1 MRRRKTADGQLWT
14 TMHFASEPSLACW
27 RENHYVAILDKRGED
42 YRVFDAAL
50 NNTRWLPA
58 DAINARISGQFLAPE
73 TQVPENWRRLSASE
87 AEQIVGGV
95 VITAIVDDPGD
106 EDCTSHGLENEPK
119 CSTCPTND
127 CPPGNEP
134 DDAGCSGCGAATDFS
149 GYAMPVWRVSEPNIY
164 LLIIDKPMFYTTSH
178 DDLMVFK
185 LTYKQRN
192 TPKDTNIFGVGAN
205 WECNWR
211 AFTRP
216 VPTDTNQLTMYW
228 LNGGER
234 LYELSGS
241 TEYRSNT
248 KLTQPPGLPGL
259 LMRTAKGQMMLMQ
272 AMTFTKDL
280 LTLSFPTELD
290 DSQGRTTSFQT
301 TTNTSDYNGDNIVN
315 RSVLITEPNGSKQL
329 YLYRTLSDK
338 LNPTNTTALIPSSY
352 PAGDVPATDQFTNT
366 FENSSMHERNSFYW
380 GRQQYAALSASFRTN
395 NFDFNNFFNLTT
407 NDFNLARMKHWL
419 WQGQSSQSIAGHT
432 LSVLRMHSPDGVKE
446 GQKTWFDYA
455 GKPPSLNSNEG
466 TNSRPAIV
474 ARVLPDTTSQYVHF
488 DRNDWRNPTQIVST
502 YSTVGT
508 NVLQRTNTLSYRT
521 NDIDVLEVRGPS
533 NELLLA
539 YGNYLDHLP
548 RLITNAVGEVTTL
561 TYDSTNRQMTS
572 IKWASGLTTTNI
584 YFTSG
589 PTNFL
594 QQTKDLETT
603 NSISFTYTNGLVNT
617 FTDARGLTVTLNW
630 DALERLTNAVFP
642 NGTIKLTY
650 TNLDLSTF
658 VDRLTNNYNF
668 TYNAIRQMTQT
679 VDPLTRTNTYSY
691 CDCGNLNSITDPL
704 GRTTSFFYDTAG
716 PRAD

>member
-1 MRRRKTADGQLWT
+1 MKTKLSQLPGITRVLIPAILLADCFAAARWERRVVPQNCGLLSLREVVKVLRPQDPGAVPITNGAIGEKGISLMDLAEVGRQLNLNLVPVWRLSGQELLV
-14 TMHFASEPSLACW
+14 PSLAYW
-27 RENHYVAILDKRGED
+27 RENHYVAILDKRGQD
-42 YRVFDAAL
+42 YRVFDPAL
-50 NNTRWLPA
+50 NNTRWLAA

-73 TQVPENWRRLSASE
+73 SQLTENWRRLSATE

-149 GYAMPVWRVSEPNIY
+149 GYAMPVWRVSEPNIN
-164 LLIIDKPMFYTTSH
+164 LWIIDKPMFYTTSH

-290 DSQGRTTSFQT
+290 DSQRRTNRFVYE
-301 TTNTSDYNGDNIVN
+301 TNSGVLQLTKFIDADN
-315 RSVLITEPNGSKQL
+315 P
-329 YLYRTLSDK
+329 
-338 LNPTNTTALIPSSY
+338 
-352 PAGDVPATDQFTNT
+352 TDQFTNT
-366 FENSSMHERNSFYW
+366 FEDSAMHERNSFYW

-488 DRNDWRNPTQIVST
+488 DRNDWRNPAQIVAT

-521 NDIDVLEVRGPS
+521 NDIDVLEVRGQS

-539 YGNYLDHLP
+539 YGNYLDHL
-548 RLITNAVGEVTTL
+548 T
-561 TYDSTNRQMTS
+561 
-572 IKWASGLTTTNI
+572 
-584 YFTSG
+584 
-589 PTNFL
+589 
-594 QQTKDLETT
+594 
-603 NSISFTYTNGLVNT
+603 
-617 FTDARGLTVTLNW
+617 
-630 DALERLTNAVFP
+630 
-642 NGTIKLTY
+642 
-650 TNLDLSTF
+650 
-658 VDRLTNNYNF
+658 
-668 TYNAIRQMTQT
+668 
-679 VDPLTRTNTYSY
+679 
-691 CDCGNLNSITDPL
+691 
-704 GRTTSFFYDTAG
+704 
-716 PRAD
+716 